1 MFRLFIVVLIGF
13 TIFSIYTDITKG
25 TIPTTAQS
33 QETQKAISSLQK
45 NDNTAEEKLNDSLYM
60 IVEIKAGD
68 TVLTIAE
75 RITNG
80 PIPVPINK
88 LIEDFQLLNDN
99 VIPEKIQ
106 IGREYK
112 FPIYR

>member
-1 MFRLFIVVLIGF
+1 MFRLFIVILIGF
-13 TIFSIYTDITKG
+13 TLFSIYTDVTKG
-25 TIPTTAQS
+25 TIPTTANS
-33 QETQKAISSLQK
+33 EETRNAISSLQK
-45 NDNTAEEKLNDSLYM
+45 NDNSTIEKEESLYM
-60 IVEIKAGD
+60 IVEVKAGD

-88 LIEDFQLLNDN
+88 LVEDFKILNDN
-99 VIPEKIQ
+99 VTPEKIQ

-112 FPIYR
+112 FPVYR